1 LVSFRAI
8 AYQEGEVARLGASGA
23 RTEFA
28 PAISGFARLRTATQG
43 SFGLLPLFVVLKKN
57 MYAVC
62 GVLGK

>member
-1 LVSFRAI
+1 
-8 AYQEGEVARLGASGA
+8 LGASGA

-43 SFGLLPLFVVLKKN
+43 SVRLLPLFVVLKKN